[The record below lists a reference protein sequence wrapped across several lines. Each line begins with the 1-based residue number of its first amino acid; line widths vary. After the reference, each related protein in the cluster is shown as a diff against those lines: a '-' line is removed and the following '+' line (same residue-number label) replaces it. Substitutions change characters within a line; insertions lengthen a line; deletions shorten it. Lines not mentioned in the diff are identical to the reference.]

1 MKKRA
6 LSILLV
12 LLLALSLLPGPA
24 LAVGEDG
31 LDSDVI
37 GVIVEGIESWE
48 TEIDVCDYGIPE
60 AEIAD

>member
-1 MKKRA
+1 MNKRA
-6 LSILLV
+6 LSFLLV

-37 GVIVEGIESWE
+37 GAMKRLPLPGWE
-48 TEIDVCDYGIPE
+48 TKDLKGTDDHE
-60 AEIAD
+60 